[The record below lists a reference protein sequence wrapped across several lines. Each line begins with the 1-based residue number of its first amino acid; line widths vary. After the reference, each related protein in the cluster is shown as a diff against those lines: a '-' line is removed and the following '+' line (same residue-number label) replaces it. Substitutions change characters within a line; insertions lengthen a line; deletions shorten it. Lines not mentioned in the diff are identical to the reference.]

1 MVGVKGLTRK
11 TYGVNLT
18 AQMDKSTEPNHWK
31 TTLIAQ
37 GRSLKWLASATS
49 TPERTVYAYSSGQ
62 RTASSTWLTKASAA
76 LGREVTA

>member
-1 MVGVKGLTRK
+1 MV
-11 TYGVNLT
+11 T
-18 AQMDKSTEPNHWK
+18 AHMDKSTALNHWK
-31 TTLIAQ
+31 TELGVQ

>member
-62 RTASSTWLTKASAA
+62 RKTPAAWLAKASTA
-76 LGREVTA
+76 LGEDIAA